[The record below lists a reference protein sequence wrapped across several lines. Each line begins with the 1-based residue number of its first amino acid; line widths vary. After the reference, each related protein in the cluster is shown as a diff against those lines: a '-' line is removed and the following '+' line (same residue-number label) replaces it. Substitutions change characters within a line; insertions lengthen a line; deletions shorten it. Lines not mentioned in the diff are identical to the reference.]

1 MSSEGYEDS
10 FLRGA
15 GGQTWLM
22 PLGAKLIEGLQ
33 FNDYWEPFLGGGSIF
48 FSIKGAHRCHLSD
61 LNSELITTYRMLKDD
76 AERLYREFRRFP
88 NTAEEYYRVRAMKCR
103 SDIRIAARFLYLNQ
117 TSFNGL
123 YRVNK
128 KGEYN
133 VPYGYRKNW
142 GYDKQRVVVA
152 GQALNR
158 NVVDLSVNDFETAV
172 RGVQAGDL
180 VFFDPP
186 YTVNKKGK
194 NGFVEYNETFFS
206 LDDQRRLS
214 AVIDRIK
221 TMGAYY
227 VLTNAAHPTIEE
239 IFRKDGDFMIVGSR
253 LSAIGGDDAF
263 RGKISEY
270 IFTNIPERKVVKH
283 E

>member
-1 MSSEGYEDS
+1 M
-10 FLRGA
+10 
-15 GGQTWLM
+15 
-22 PLGAKLIEGLQ
+22 
-33 FNDYWEPFLGGGSIF
+33 GGGSVF

-61 LNSELITTYRMLKDD
+61 LNSELITTYRMLKED

-152 GQALNR
+152 GQA
-158 NVVDLSVNDFETAV
+158 
-172 RGVQAGDL
+172 
-180 VFFDPP
+180 
-186 YTVNKKGK
+186 
-194 NGFVEYNETFFS
+194 
-206 LDDQRRLS
+206 
-214 AVIDRIK
+214 
-221 TMGAYY
+221 
-227 VLTNAAHPTIEE
+227 
-239 IFRKDGDFMIVGSR
+239 
-253 LSAIGGDDAF
+253 
-263 RGKISEY
+263 
-270 IFTNIPERKVVKH
+270 
-283 E
+283 